1 MGSGPK
7 LFGLARVHCT
17 MYDKTRSLPQVK
29 VGGAVGGSV
38 GQIFVWPV
46 GEFTCKIHHGNT
58 KLAFMT
64 AAFLN

>member
-1 MGSGPK
+1 MGSGSK

-29 VGGAVGGSV
+29 VGGAVGGAV
-38 GQIFVWPV
+38 GQI